1 MAIRN
6 LEADGASVEEPV
18 NLFPEGSE
26 GSLISKDSTEGK
38 LESMY
43 VSISFYLD
51 ISPLAS
57 LVCRDR
63 LGCLGYK
70 YIPSLIVR
78 VFITRSTNKLYFLHT
93 ISFSAT

>member
-51 ISPLAS
+51 ISPLAN

-70 YIPSLIVR
+70 YVPSFIV
-78 VFITRSTNKLYFLHT
+78 
-93 ISFSAT
+93 

>member
-18 NLFPEGSE
+18 DLFPEGSE

-51 ISPLAS
+51 IS
-57 LVCRDR
+57 C
-63 LGCLGYK
+63 
-70 YIPSLIVR
+70 
-78 VFITRSTNKLYFLHT
+78 
-93 ISFSAT
+93 